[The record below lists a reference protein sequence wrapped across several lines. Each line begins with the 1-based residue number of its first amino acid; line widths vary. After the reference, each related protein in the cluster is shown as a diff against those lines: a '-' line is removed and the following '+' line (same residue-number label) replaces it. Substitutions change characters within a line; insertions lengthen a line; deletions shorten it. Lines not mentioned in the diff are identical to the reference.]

1 VNQISFIRGE
11 GGLGRPLAGKDH
23 VCGLVG
29 FCADGDLP
37 IGFASNDRIKVIY
50 SYAEA
55 VALGLDNSGLTLD
68 PDVAVVAYAIQTA
81 FEAQPKAVIYVG
93 LFEKAATAPLIG
105 ATEFEEILTLARFA
119 EGDITLLGVVTN
131 EELATGDLTILQ
143 GIANDLEEE
152 NKPISSILY
161 SPNTSN
167 FRVGGG
173 MGDELSDLPD
183 LRDLLNKKVSV
194 VIGAD
199 GSNLGKSLY
208 NYYEIAFSAL
218 GACLGTLAAGKVNEN
233 IAWVG
238 KNNINANALNEF
250 DVPMLTGGDLV
261 KMLSPSLVN
270 GLNSKGYI
278 FLIKHSERAG
288 TYFNDSHT
296 ATVVTSDYAF
306 IESNRTIDKAI
317 RGCRSFLLPDLN
329 SPIFVNPDGTLTE
342 DTIAGLKNSA
352 ARALE
357 QMERDGEI
365 STFQVVINPTQNTI
379 STGKV
384 IITIKI
390 IPVGVA
396 RNIEVNIG
404 FAVRIN

>member
-1 VNQISFIRGE
+1 
-11 GGLGRPLAGKDH
+11 
-23 VCGLVG
+23 
-29 FCADGDLP
+29 
-37 IGFASNDRIKVIY
+37 
-50 SYAEA
+50 
-55 VALGLDNSGLTLD
+55 
-68 PDVAVVAYAIQTA
+68 
-81 FEAQPKAVIYVG
+81 
-93 LFEKAATAPLIG
+93 
-105 ATEFEEILTLARFA
+105 
-119 EGDITLLGVVTN
+119 
-131 EELATGDLTILQ
+131 
-143 GIANDLEEE
+143 
-152 NKPISSILY
+152 
-161 SPNTSN
+161 
-167 FRVGGG
+167 
-173 MGDELSDLPD
+173 
-183 LRDLLNKKVSV
+183 
-194 VIGAD
+194 
-199 GSNLGKSLY
+199 
-208 NYYEIAFSAL
+208 
-218 GACLGTLAAGKVNEN
+218 
-233 IAWVG
+233 
-238 KNNINANALNEF
+238 
-250 DVPMLTGGDLV
+250 
-261 KMLSPSLVN
+261 MLSPSLVN

-365 STFQVVINPTQNTI
+365 STFQVVINPTQDTI

-390 IPVGVA
+390 VPVGVA